1 MANQVVYN
9 ITFTGNAAAFTS
21 QLTDGMGTVKSATEK
36 ATGAFSKFQA
46 NLIALNQGIQ
56 VLRDFSQTLR
66 ETSEPGLKLN
76 ASMQDLS
83 AITGV
88 AGAKLKE
95 IEGYA
100 RAAAKTFGGSAA
112 QGVESYKLILSK
124 LSPEIAKV
132 PKALQAMGNSAMTLS
147 KTMGNDVVA
156 ATQVLTTAMN
166 QYQVS
171 LDDPIKASQVMSE
184 MMNIMAAAAKE
195 GSAELPEIQ
204 AALEQA
210 GMAAKMAGVSFAETN
225 AAIQVLDKAGKKGAE
240 GGVAIRNV
248 LATLSEGRFLPK
260 EVLEELKAAGVSV
273 DTLANK
279 SLPLA
284 ERLTELRKIFN
295 DSALVTKL
303 FGKENSNA
311 ALALISG
318 IPLLQQYTEAVQGT
332 KSAEEQAAVVM
343 QSKEEQLA
351 RIKAKVDDYKISIF
365 NLTGNMLP
373 FTEIAVSALVPI
385 AQMIPLISA
394 LSKGVK
400 AFCFTSIIKGFT
412 SLKIA
417 AITSCKAIGVAI
429 KGIPVF
435 GWIAAALA
443 ALATAVV
450 WAWNKFEGFRKA
462 VLGVWEVVK
471 LFGVTLYK
479 SVIEIVKNLIT
490 GLGGLGKAFLK
501 LFKLDFKGA
510 VAEAKTAISTL
521 SKSTPISVGISLI
534 NADYKGAWATGQR
547 KGSES
552 WNARKKKGQPTDE
565 GKPDEGKPDDST
577 IIIPDFTPSLARSAK
592 KSATS
597 WLKIFAENLEFAN
610 RKKKYTVTAKIDL
623 KAADGVKKLN
633 LYNDTIE
640 ELKKNMESATN
651 LSSIFGD
658 KQSLIGDK
666 IDLVKDAIKTLN
678 EAGFA
683 VQSKEMQA
691 LIKQYQELQSELN
704 KTKDRTKEY
713 QELTQKGMGQISNIV
728 GSLGDILGGQAS
740 DWGNWAANAIST
752 IASVISEV
760 ASLYAAQLAA
770 GIAKQSTLV
779 FPYNLVAMG
788 ATLAGALSIISSIP
802 KLANG
807 GIASGPTMAMVG
819 EYPGA
824 STNPEV
830 IAPLN
835 KLKQMLGVPG
845 MSGEVR
851 FVIEQD
857 KLVGIL
863 NKYNRRVALS

>member
-21 QLTDGMGTVKSATEK
+21 QLTDGMGTVKNATEK

-46 NLIALNQGIQ
+46 HLIALNQGIQ

-260 EVLEELKAAGVSV
+260 EVLEELNAAGVSV

-385 AQMIPLISA
+385 AEMIPLISG
-394 LSKGVK
+394 LSKGIK
-400 AFCFTSIIKGFT
+400 AFSFTAVIAGFA
-412 SLKIA
+412 SFKVA
-417 AITSCKAIGVAI
+417 AIASCRAVGVAI
-429 KGIPVF
+429 MSIPVF
-435 GWIAAALA
+435 GWIAAAIA
-443 ALATAVV
+443 ALAAAIAI
-450 WAWNKFEGFRKA
+450 AWNKFEGFRKTI
-462 VLGVWEVVK
+462 LGVWEVVK
-471 LFGVTLYK
+471 QFGVTLYDSILVVIK
-479 SVIEIVKNLIT
+479 SIIS
-490 GLGGLGKAFLK
+490 GLGSLGKTLMK
-501 LFKLDFKGA
+501 LFKADFKGA
-510 VAEAKTAISTL
+510 AIEAKNAAQSFL
-521 SKSTPISVGISLI
+521 QANPLLI
-534 NADYKGAWATGQR
+534 GVKIATTDYKKAWKNGQD
-547 KGSES
+547 KGTAS
-552 WNARKKKGQPTDE
+552 WTSSK
-565 GKPDEGKPDDST
+565 DST
-577 IIIPDFTPSLARSAK
+577 SQTETASTESSIISIPDISMSPIARTAK
-592 KSATS
+592 KAATS
-597 WLKIFAENLEFAN
+597 WLKIFAENLEIAN

-640 ELKKNMESATN
+640 ELKKKMKSATD
-651 LSSIFGD
+651 LSSIFGNA
-658 KQSLIGDK
+658 QSMLEEK
-666 IDLVKDAIKTLN
+666 IDLIKVAITKLN
-678 EAGFA
+678 DAGFSL
-683 VQSKEMQA
+683 QSKEIQD
-691 LIKQYQELQSELN
+691 LIEQYKKLQSELDKTKN
-704 KTKDRTKEY
+704 KTREY
-713 QELTQKGMGQISNIV
+713 QELTQKGMGYLSSIV
-728 GSLGDILGGQAS
+728 SSVGNILGGQAG
-740 DWGNWAANAIST
+740 DWLNWAANAIST

-760 ASLYAAQLAA
+760 ASLYAAQMAA
-770 GIAKQSTLV
+770 GVAKQASLGW
-779 FPYNLVAMG
+779 PYNLVAM
-788 ATLAGALSIISSIP
+788 ASTVAGALSIISSIP
-802 KLANG
+802 KLADG

-824 STNPEV
+824 SNNPEV
-830 IAPLN
+830 IAPLH